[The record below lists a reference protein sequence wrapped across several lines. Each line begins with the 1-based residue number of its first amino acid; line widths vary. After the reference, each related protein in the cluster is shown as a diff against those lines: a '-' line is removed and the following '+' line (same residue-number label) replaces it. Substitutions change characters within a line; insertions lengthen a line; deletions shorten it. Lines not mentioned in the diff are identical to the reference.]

1 MEEVLF
7 CVSIYAEG
15 REPINVEFSDIEYGD
30 GYGNA
35 DWDEFIHD
43 MWVEI
48 VGGIDPTKDYSDE
61 QMVAMKMF
69 KE

>member
-1 MEEVLF
+1 M
-7 CVSIYAEG
+7 
-15 REPINVEFSDIEYGD
+15 PINVEFSDIEYGD

-35 DWDEFIHD
+35 DWDELIHD

-48 VGGIDPTKDYSDE
+48 VGGIDPTKDNSDE
-61 QMVAMKMF
+61 QMVAMEMF